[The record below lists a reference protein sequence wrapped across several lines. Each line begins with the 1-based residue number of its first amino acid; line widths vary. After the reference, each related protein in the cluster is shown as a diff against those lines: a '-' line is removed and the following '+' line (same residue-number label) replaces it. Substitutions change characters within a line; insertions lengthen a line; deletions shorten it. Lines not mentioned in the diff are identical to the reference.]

1 MMLEN
6 LFVFHLITQ
15 SLIPLA
21 TVMLLFREPQNSS
34 KETWIANAENEWKN
48 SFWGWGE
55 MEALPCL

>member
-1 MMLEN
+1 MLEN

-34 KETWIANAENEWKN
+34 KET
-48 SFWGWGE
+48 
-55 MEALPCL
+55 